1 VSDGFAP
8 IACEM
13 TVRSLG
19 KCALSARI
27 SEDLIANLPVR
38 AEKSAAA
45 SNWSADSVIS
55 DSKMLELLA
64 YM

>member
-1 VSDGFAP
+1 MRAQRADFG
-8 IACEM
+8 
-13 TVRSLG
+13 
-19 KCALSARI
+19 
-27 SEDLIANLPVR
+27 EDLIANLPVR

-45 SNWSADSVIS
+45 SNWWADSVIS